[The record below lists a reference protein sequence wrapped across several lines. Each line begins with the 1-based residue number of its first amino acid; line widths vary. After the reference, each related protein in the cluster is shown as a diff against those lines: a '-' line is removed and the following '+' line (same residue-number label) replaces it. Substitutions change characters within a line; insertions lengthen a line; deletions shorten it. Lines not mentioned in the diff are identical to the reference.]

1 MNLEEKSILNFDPK
15 KSVSRS
21 RGGLCVIRA
30 RSTIQCTHKGPKKVK
45 LSLKG
50 IHCATLKEGMFV
62 LFPKKEEDLRT
73 QTNFFCKG
81 RWGKAINANLKFQD
95 VS

>member
-50 IHCATLKEGMFV
+50 VHCATLKEGMFV
-62 LFPKKEEDLRT
+62 LFQKNKIYVLKQTSSVREDGAKQLM
-73 QTNFFCKG
+73 Q
-81 RWGKAINANLKFQD
+81 I
-95 VS
+95 